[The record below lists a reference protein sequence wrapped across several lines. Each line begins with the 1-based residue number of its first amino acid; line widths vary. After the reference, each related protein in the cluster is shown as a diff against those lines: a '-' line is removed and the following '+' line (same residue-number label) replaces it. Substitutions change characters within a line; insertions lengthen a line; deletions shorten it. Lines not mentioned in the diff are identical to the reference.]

1 MTLPIL
7 IKASQSNT
15 CFFLKS
21 YIYDNALSFIPRRL
35 AHDDATTSITKKQL
49 AHLNGDELL
58 EKRSFV
64 LRSDFKIITGE
75 EKTTLYSLAMPDG
88 RYDGS
93 ILYAGI
99 ICPRKLNINV
109 FLSEENQT
117 PLTYELIKII
127 ESYLSLR
134 VANVYGVLPIIF
146 YDQNNVRL
154 PFFSTRLQRP
164 RVYTESTLDFLIQSA
179 SDFAKYTSIQRYIQ
193 QHIPPL
199 ISQFPNYENEEGINP
214 AYQNAA
220 QIESTCFLNIDEK
233 RIWVLRSDFIL
244 ATGVKNAYKTR
255 YGYTGL
261 ADTFSPAVHHF
272 LNWSNRSGHPS
283 LALAEGR
290 YDGTVLYAGYICQR
304 DGFLQVYLSSGRFD
318 RSDLNAEQMHILE
331 SYIAAI
337 FQVTYGRQ
345 DIVFE
350 FAIPGNPAYHRV
362 FFGDGIF
369 PAENPRRRYTF
380 SSIQDTFE
388 RLIVAEPR
396 VPSIL

>member
-21 YIYDNALSFIPRRL
+21 YIYHNALSFLPHRPR
-35 AHDDATTSITKKQL
+35 HDDATISITTTQL
-49 AHLNGDELL
+49 EHLKGPALL

-64 LRSDFKIITGE
+64 LRSDFKITTGG
-75 EKTTLYSLAMPDG
+75 EKTTLYSLAMPEG

-93 ILYAGI
+93 IIYAGV
-99 ICPRKLNINV
+99 ICPKKLNIDV
-109 FLSEENQT
+109 FLSEENQR

-134 VANVYGVLPIIF
+134 LGNVYGVLPIIF

-154 PFFSTRLQRP
+154 PFFSTRLQLP
-164 RVYTESTLDFLIQSA
+164 RIYTESKLHLLVESA
-179 SDFAKYTSIQRYIQ
+179 TDFAKYTSIQSYIQ
-193 QHIPPL
+193 QNIPPL

-214 AYQNAA
+214 AYQNIA
-220 QIESTCFLNIDEK
+220 QIQSTCFLNKDEK

-244 ATGVKNAYKTR
+244 ATGVKNAYKNR
-255 YGYTGL
+255 YGYKGL

-283 LALAEGR
+283 LALAEGS

-318 RSDLNAEQMHILE
+318 RSDLNAEKMHILE

-350 FAIPGNPAYHRV
+350 FAIPGNPAYHSV
-362 FFGDGIF
+362 FFGDGLF

-380 SSIQDTFE
+380 SSIQETFE
-388 RLIVAEPR
+388 HLTVAQHNPI
-396 VPSIL
+396 PS